1 MGNRKGG
8 ETDVIASDIETLFFL
23 SSRKGGGACRVDG
36 RAKTEARQ
44 HAEVLRDAKI
54 ITVNRTT
61 GT

>member
-1 MGNRKGG
+1 MGNRKGGG
-8 ETDVIASDIETLFFL
+8 ETDVIASDIFP
-23 SSRKGGGACRVDG
+23 SRKGGGGLQRVDG